1 MQTKPNM
8 ATTSFYVLFEAASG
22 WGLFTVLESEEIG
35 TQLQEVSAVGRR
47 LATNLQLTALN

>member
-35 TQLQEVSAVGRR
+35 TQLQEVSADGRR